1 MGSFSPDSYETVDER
16 IQRFYR
22 DTPDGRITTELL
34 DHSGEP
40 GNTRWIVKA
49 FVYRDD
55 GDRPAGT
62 GMAFDTDGVGMAQK
76 TAALET
82 AETSAVGRALAQAG
96 FSGNRRTT
104 REEMA
109 KTVIPDL
116 LRRIN
121 SAVSKQETADL
132 WIEAGKHG
140 VLDEPMKKRIYKR
153 NEELAKAGDGGDSA
167 S

>member
-1 MGSFSPDSYETVDER
+1 MGGFSPESYETVDER

-22 DTPDGRITTELL
+22 ETPGGRITTELL
-34 DHSGEP
+34 EHAGEP
-40 GNTRWIVKA
+40 GKTRWIVKA
-49 FVYRDD
+49 YVFRDD
-55 GDRPAGT
+55 GDHPAGT

-96 FSGNRRTT
+96 YSGSRRTT

-116 LRRIN
+116 LRRIGT
-121 SAVSKQETADL
+121 AGSKQETGDL
-132 WIEAGKHG
+132 WIEANKAG
-140 VLDEPMKKRIYKR
+140 VLDEQMKKRIYKR
-153 NEELAKAGDGGDSA
+153 NEELAKEGAGGE
-167 S
+167 

>member
-49 FVYRDD
+49 FVYRDG

-104 REEMA
+104 REEMS
-109 KTVIPDL
+109 KTVIPEL
-116 LRRIN
+116 QRRV
-121 SAVSKQETADL
+121 AEAKTKAETKDVWQDAMK
-132 WIEAGKHG
+132 AG
-140 VLDEPMKKRIYKR
+140 VLEAVKQRIYDR
-153 NEELAKAGDGGDSA
+153 NEQLAKAGDGGDTA

>member
-1 MGSFSPDSYETVDER
+1 MAWDPTAYETVDER

-22 DTPDGRITTELL
+22 TVPDGRITTELL
-34 DHSGEP
+34 EHSGEP

-49 FVYRDD
+49 FVYRDG
-55 GDRPAGT
+55 GDVPAGT

-96 FSGNRRTT
+96 FSGSKRTT
-104 REEMA
+104 REEMS

-116 LRRIN
+116 QRRA
-121 SAVSKQETADL
+121 SEAKTKEETANV
-132 WIEAGKHG
+132 WQEAVKAG
-140 VLDEPMKKRIYKR
+140 VLDAVRQRIYDR
-153 NEELAKAGDGGDSA
+153 NEALSKGGA

>member
-1 MGSFSPDSYETVDER
+1 MANFNPANYETVDER

-22 DTPDGRITTELL
+22 TVPDGRITTELL
-34 DHSGEP
+34 EHSGDP
-40 GNTRWIVKA
+40 GSTRWIVKA
-49 FVYRDD
+49 YVYRDA

-96 FSGNRRTT
+96 FSGSKRTT
-104 REEMA
+104 QEEMG

-116 LRRIN
+116 QRRI
-121 SAVSKQETADL
+121 SEAKSKSETKDL
-132 WIEAGKHG
+132 WQEAVKAG
-140 VLDEPMKKRIYKR
+140 VLEAVKQRIYDR
-153 NEELAKAGDGGDSA
+153 NDQLAKAGEGGE
-167 S
+167 